1 MRFVDPGFDGYCEYR
16 SPFFCVHE
24 GIATYELLGHVG
36 VPDMV
41 EIGGYI
47 VELHDDT
54 VAASVQA
61 LVVQGLV
68 DVAYKLGM

>member
-1 MRFVDPGFDGYCEYR
+1 
-16 SPFFCVHE
+16 
-24 GIATYELLGHVG
+24 
-36 VPDMV
+36 MV